1 MLLLR
6 TWGVLS
12 LFCPVNSMG
21 GAFGG
26 GPGAGPWTWGQ
37 VCGRAPRPGGD
48 PPALRVHGLQDDQKG
63 ARHVPPFARDAD
75 RRLQAEG
82 QGAAPL
88 WPCLASRRPVR
99 LVMWVLSLL
108 SAGQHQPIPR
118 RLGPPPWPLASGAAL
133 EHVSPEPL
141 ACHSLCPPAVPGALE
156 PVPRG
161 PGCPDAPGAGD
172 RHGERRHPSPLP
184 LPLGSL
190 GLGLLTCGVE
200 AVFWGQPVPPSL
212 RTASRLGIEESVCQR
227 RRGCPS
233 QDLGP
238 GEEGLGL
245 NPTNQAPCKGRV
257 WRGPPVLLRLISGRP
272 R

>member
-88 WPCLASRRPVR
+88 WPCLASHRPVR
-99 LVMWVLSLL
+99 LVMGCSASCLPGSTSPSLGDWVPRPGLSPRVRPWNTCPPSPWLVTASALPPCPGHLSL
-108 SAGQHQPIPR
+108 S
-118 RLGPPPWPLASGAAL
+118 LGDPAAPTPLGR
-133 EHVSPEPL
+133 ETGVERGGTL
-141 ACHSLCPPAVPGALE
+141 ALCPFPWALWASVSS
-156 PVPRG
+156 PVEWRLCSGGSWCPR
-161 PGCPDAPGAGD
+161 
-172 RHGERRHPSPLP
+172 
-184 LPLGSL
+184 
-190 GLGLLTCGVE
+190 V
-200 AVFWGQPVPPSL
+200 
-212 RTASRLGIEESVCQR
+212 
-227 RRGCPS
+227 
-233 QDLGP
+233 
-238 GEEGLGL
+238 
-245 NPTNQAPCKGRV
+245 
-257 WRGPPVLLRLISGRP
+257 
-272 R
+272 